1 MKYALLLLALV
12 GCASQ
17 PPAPVYNLRP
27 DPLPVVQNTMQE
39 LVMDKQIQPMGRNEV
54 IDGVKQCESAGLRA
68 VPIYA
73 IFKNKNVKVPIHFVI
88 FRFRPRP
95 FNGNFI
101 PNNVGNKFAL
111 IAII

>member
-1 MKYALLLLALV
+1 MKYALLLLV

-17 PPAPVYNLRP
+17 QPSIYTMRPAPAIS
-27 DPLPVVQNTMQE
+27 VQAVAPNTTQE

-73 IFKNKNVKVPIHFVI
+73 KRKINGYSVETVVEVTCG
-88 FRFRPRP
+88 PRYTY
-95 FNGNFI
+95 
-101 PNNVGNKFAL
+101 
-111 IAII
+111 

>member
-1 MKYALLLLALV
+1 MKYALLLLVLV

-17 PPAPVYNLRP
+17 PPSPVYSLRP

-68 VPIYA
+68 IPIYA
-73 IFKNKNVKVPIHFVI
+73 KRKINGYTVETVVEVTCG
-88 FRFRPRP
+88 PRY
-95 FNGNFI
+95 
-101 PNNVGNKFAL
+101 AY
-111 IAII
+111 

>member
-17 PPAPVYNLRP
+17 PPAPVYTMRP
-27 DPLPVVQNTMQE
+27 EPVVAANTTQE

-73 IFKNKNVKVPIHFVI
+73 KRKINGYTVETVVEVTCG
-88 FRFRPRP
+88 PRD
-95 FNGNFI
+95 
-101 PNNVGNKFAL
+101 AY
-111 IAII
+111 

>member
-17 PPAPVYNLRP
+17 QPAPVYTPRP
-27 DPLPVVQNTMQE
+27 EPIIIPNTTQE

-68 VPIYA
+68 IPIYA
-73 IFKNKNVKVPIHFVI
+73 KRKINGYTVETIVEVTCG
-88 FRFRPRP
+88 PRYTY
-95 FNGNFI
+95 
-101 PNNVGNKFAL
+101 
-111 IAII
+111 